1 VNHPTLRRR
10 PRGPSRRAATLA
22 TIIGVGEDAPVHA
35 RTAAIL
41 VGAVLAAAGCGA
53 EPPAGRTAA
62 PTRPP
67 PDVVAPTIPPTTA
80 ATGPTVAQIADAL
93 DDIEP
98 TRHPRDNTGSCA
110 ATAGC
115 VGLVTAGRVSIYQ
128 WPSVSAAARFI
139 GDGGNADR
147 IGPYVLSYRTREQRV
162 TPPEVRKAYADKVR
176 ELVGPVP

>member
-1 VNHPTLRRR
+1 MRL
-10 PRGPSRRAATLA
+10 
-22 TIIGVGEDAPVHA
+22 
-35 RTAAIL
+35 RTA
-41 VGAVLAAAGCGA
+41 AVLAAALLAAGCGA
-53 EPPAGRTAA
+53 PDPPAGRTAA
-62 PTRPP
+62 PPRTLPT
-67 PDVVAPTIPPTTA
+67 VAAPTASPT
-80 ATGPTVAQIADAL
+80 ATPGPTVAQIADAL
-93 DDIEP
+93 DAVEP

-110 ATAGC
+110 ASAGC

>member
-1 VNHPTLRRR
+1 MCAFRVGNGAPARIFGLGDNEPVR
-10 PRGPSRRAATLA
+10 P
-22 TIIGVGEDAPVHA
+22 
-35 RTAAIL
+35 RTAAAL
-41 VGAVLAAAGCGA
+41 VAAVLLSGACGA
-53 EPPAGRTAA
+53 PDPPPGRTAA
-62 PTRPP
+62 PTRALRTAAAP
-67 PDVVAPTIPPTTA
+67 APTA
-80 ATGPTVAQIADAL
+80 APGPTVAQLADAL
-93 DDIEP
+93 DAVAP

-128 WPSVSAAARFI
+128 WPSVSAAARFV

-162 TPPEVRKAYADKVR
+162 TPPEVRRAYADKVR

>member
-1 VNHPTLRRR
+1 M
-10 PRGPSRRAATLA
+10 
-22 TIIGVGEDAPVHA
+22 
-35 RTAAIL
+35 L
-41 VGAVLAAAGCGA
+41 VGAVLASAACNA
-53 EPPAGRTAA
+53 EPPDGRAAA
-62 PTRPP
+62 PTRSPP
-67 PDVVAPTIPPTTA
+67 TVVAPAAPPTA
-80 ATGPTVAQIADAL
+80 AASGPTVAQIADAL
-93 DDIEP
+93 DGVEP

-110 ATAGC
+110 ASAGC

>member
-1 VNHPTLRRR
+1 VPFGVGNGAPARIF
-10 PRGPSRRAATLA
+10 GAVDVERAA
-22 TIIGVGEDAPVHA
+22 VGENGPVRV
-35 RTAAIL
+35 RTAAVL
-41 VGAVLAAAGCGA
+41 VGAALLAGCGA
-53 EPPAGRTAA
+53 PDPPPGRTPAPTRSLPTAAAPSPTAA
-62 PTRPP
+62 P
-67 PDVVAPTIPPTTA
+67 
-80 ATGPTVAQIADAL
+80 GPTVQQLADAL
-93 DDIEP
+93 DAVAP

-162 TPPEVRKAYADKVR
+162 TPPEVRRAYADKVR

>member
-1 VNHPTLRRR
+1 VRRQ
-10 PRGPSRRAATLA
+10 PRGSSCRGATLA
-22 TIIGVGEDAPVHA
+22 AITGLGENAAVRA
-35 RTAAIL
+35 RTAAVL
-41 VGAVLAAAGCGA
+41 AAVLLAAVLPAAAGCGA
-53 EPPAGRTAA
+53 PEPPGRTAA
-62 PTRPP
+62 PTRPLP
-67 PDVVAPTIPPTTA
+67 TVVAPSTPPTTV
-80 ATGPTVAQIADAL
+80 TVSPTVGQIADAL

-98 TRHPRDNTGSCA
+98 TRHPRDNTSSCA
-110 ATAGC
+110 TTAGC